1 MGGGSTN
8 NGNAI
13 QIWDCN
19 GWDRQLWK
27 VESGSIKYAKYPD
40 KCIDIHGNG
49 KNVGLKIWDCNGTP
63 NQKISMSGGHL
74 VHTDGDCVSMSPP
87 GKAGNGK
94 RVETQGCNVADKWR
108 KQGSDSLEQVFLQA
122 LQEPFTQGTHIAMVA
137 KNIVELAAGTADLST
152 LVTALKAGKLTD
164 ALSGKGPFT
173 VFAPSNE
180 AFAKLPKSVLDRL
193 LDPKNIKELQDL
205 LEYHVIARAAVH
217 KADLKF
223 TQRVK
228 TLEGKEL
235 FIVKD
240 HRGDVLVDNA
250 RVTTADVDASNGV
263 VHIIDNV
270 LIPRALDQSAS
281 PAVTKNIV
289 ELAAATADLSTLVTA
304 LKAGKLTDALS
315 GKGPF
320 TVFAPSN
327 EAFAKLPKSVLDR
340 LLDPKNIKELQDVLE
355 YHVIAGAAVHKAD
368 LKSIQRVKTLEG
380 KELVIFKDHHGDVRV
395 GDAEVT
401 TADVDASNGV
411 VHIIDHVLL
420 PLAVAASSPLPV
432 IV

>member
-1 MGGGSTN
+1 
-8 NGNAI
+8 
-13 QIWDCN
+13 
-19 GWDRQLWK
+19 
-27 VESGSIKYAKYPD
+27 
-40 KCIDIHGNG
+40 
-49 KNVGLKIWDCNGTP
+49 
-63 NQKISMSGGHL
+63 
-74 VHTDGDCVSMSPP
+74 
-87 GKAGNGK
+87 
-94 RVETQGCNVADKWR
+94 
-108 KQGSDSLEQVFLQA
+108 
-122 LQEPFTQGTHIAMVA
+122 
-137 KNIVELAAGTADLST
+137 VELAAATADLST

-180 AFAKLPKSVLDRL
+180 AFAKLPKSVLERL
-193 LDPKNIKELQDL
+193 LDPKNIKELQAV
-205 LEYHVIARAAVH
+205 LEYHVIAGAAVH

-327 EAFAKLPKSVLDR
+327 EAFAKLPKSVLER
-340 LLDPKNIKELQDVLE
+340 LLDPKNIKELQNLLE

-368 LKSIQRVKTLEG
+368 LKFIQKVKTLEG
-380 KELVIFKDHHGDVRV
+380 KELFIVKDHRGDVLVDNAR
-395 GDAEVT
+395 VT

-411 VHIIDHVLL
+411 VHIIDKVLIPRALDQL
-420 PLAVAASSPLPV
+420 PPAAVTPQAQSPTATAFLV
-432 IV
+432 VV

>member
-1 MGGGSTN
+1 MGKTLFGEDLVIRKDHHGDVRVGDAKVTAADVDAS
-8 NGNAI
+8 NGVVHI
-13 QIWDCN
+13 
-19 GWDRQLWK
+19 
-27 VESGSIKYAKYPD
+27 
-40 KCIDIHGNG
+40 IDH
-49 KNVGLKIWDCNGTP
+49 VLLP
-63 NQKISMSGGHL
+63 L
-74 VHTDGDCVSMSPP
+74 
-87 GKAGNGK
+87 A
-94 RVETQGCNVADKWR
+94 VA
-108 KQGSDSLEQVFLQA
+108 A
-122 LQEPFTQGTHIAMVA
+122 PVA
-137 KNIVELAAGTADLST
+137 QNIVELAAGTPDLST

-180 AFAKLPKSVLDRL
+180 AFAKLPKPVLDRL
-193 LDPKNIKELQDL
+193 LDPKNIKELQDV
-205 LEYHVIARAAVH
+205 LEYHVIAGAAVH

-228 TLEGKEL
+228 TLEGEEL

-240 HRGDVLVDNA
+240 HRGDVLVDNDTLSSVA

-327 EAFAKLPKSVLDR
+327 EAFAKLPKSVLER
-340 LLDPKNIKELQDVLE
+340 LLDPKNIKELQAVLE

-368 LKSIQRVKTLEG
+368 LKFTQRVKTLEG
-380 KELVIFKDHHGDVRV
+380 KELFIVKDHRGDVLVDNAR
-395 GDAEVT
+395 VT
-401 TADVDASNGV
+401 T
-411 VHIIDHVLL
+411 
-420 PLAVAASSPLPV
+420 
-432 IV
+432 

>member
-1 MGGGSTN
+1 
-8 NGNAI
+8 
-13 QIWDCN
+13 
-19 GWDRQLWK
+19 
-27 VESGSIKYAKYPD
+27 
-40 KCIDIHGNG
+40 
-49 KNVGLKIWDCNGTP
+49 
-63 NQKISMSGGHL
+63 
-74 VHTDGDCVSMSPP
+74 
-87 GKAGNGK
+87 
-94 RVETQGCNVADKWR
+94 
-108 KQGSDSLEQVFLQA
+108 
-122 LQEPFTQGTHIAMVA
+122 
-137 KNIVELAAGTADLST
+137 
-152 LVTALKAGKLTD
+152 
-164 ALSGKGPFT
+164 
-173 VFAPSNE
+173 
-180 AFAKLPKSVLDRL
+180 LPKSVLERL
-193 LDPKNIKELQDL
+193 LDPKNIKELQAV
-205 LEYHVIARAAVH
+205 LEYHVIAGAAVH

-327 EAFAKLPKSVLDR
+327 EAFAKLPKSVLER
-340 LLDPKNIKELQDVLE
+340 LLDPKNIKELQAVLE

-368 LKSIQRVKTLEG
+368 LKFTQRVKTLEG
-380 KELVIFKDHHGDVRV
+380 KELFIVKDHRGDVLVDNAR
-395 GDAEVT
+395 VT

-411 VHIIDHVLL
+411 VHIIDNVLIPRALDQSASPAVTKNIVELAAATADLSTLVTALKAGKLTDALSGKGPFTVFAPSNEAFAKLPKAVLERLLDPKNIKELQDLLEYHVIAGA
-420 PLAVAASSPLPV
+420 AVHKADLKFTQKVKTLEGKQLFIVKDHRGDVLVDNARVTAADIDASNGVVHIINNVLIPRALDESSPAAVTPQAQSPTATAFLV
-432 IV
+432 VV